1 MFLRSK
7 RLFLRPFWPEE
18 QAPDNTL
25 AITLPGA
32 AVRGELAPIIGM
44 ARFERRQGLVAL
56 DLAIAPEWQ
65 RQGFATEAGRA
76 LVDWALFPYGWAQGS
91 NAREPMAIRKR
102 LSPGESRDAALEA
115 ARLLL
120 IEAGPQAVT
129 LKAVAARIGRTHANL
144 LHHFGSA
151 AELQADLARH
161 ITGAICA
168 KIREVVLANR
178 QGGGSPRD
186 VVDLTF
192 DAFDREG
199 AGALASWMLI
209 TGNRNALDPI
219 VETIHDLVVELDEF
233 GGETRRDTTLALTLM
248 ALGDALLGGPLS
260 RALELPRTRARDC
273 AEAMLVESMPEDFK
287 RMATAA
293 STPADR

>member
-1 MFLRSK
+1 
-7 RLFLRPFWPEE
+7 
-18 QAPDNTL
+18 
-25 AITLPGA
+25 
-32 AVRGELAPIIGM
+32 
-44 ARFERRQGLVAL
+44 
-56 DLAIAPEWQ
+56 
-65 RQGFATEAGRA
+65 
-76 LVDWALFPYGWAQGS
+76 
-91 NAREPMAIRKR
+91 MAIRKR

-219 VETIHDLVVELDEF
+219 VETIHDLVVDLDEF
-233 GGETRRDTTLALTLM
+233 GGEKRRDNTLALTLM